1 MRVWRGRRF
10 TGAGGRV
17 IPSRMIR
24 SLYTW
29 VLSRAAS
36 PYALWWL
43 GAVAFAE
50 SSFFPIPPDALLVPM
65 AVARPGRA
73 FVYAAVCTVASVI
86 GGCLGYYI
94 GAELLEHV
102 AMPLL
107 RLYHAEH
114 ALGDFQ
120 RLYGRYGVWVILVKG
135 VTLIPYKL
143 VTIASGAAHFDFKV
157 FVLASI
163 ATRGARF
170 FLEAALLRRYGPSVQ
185 AFLDRRLTEVT
196 LALAAGVV
204 LTVLVAR
211 YI

>member
-1 MRVWRGRRF
+1 
-10 TGAGGRV
+10 
-17 IPSRMIR
+17 MIR
-24 SLYTW
+24 SLYSW
-29 VLSRAAS
+29 VLARAGS
-36 PYALWWL
+36 PFAMAWLAL
-43 GAVAFAE
+43 VAFAE

-65 AVARPGRA
+65 AVARPQRA
-73 FVYAAVCTVASVI
+73 FLYAGVCTLASVI

-107 RLYHAEH
+107 RFYHAEH

-120 RLYGRYGVWVILVKG
+120 ALYARYGVWVILVKG

-143 VTIASGAAHFDFKV
+143 VTIASGAAHFNFRV

-170 FLEAALLRRYGPSVQ
+170 FLEAVLLRRYGPSVQ

-196 LALAAGVV
+196 IGLVAGVII
-204 LTVLVAR
+204 TVILAR

>member
-1 MRVWRGRRF
+1 MYR
-10 TGAGGRV
+10 
-17 IPSRMIR
+17 
-24 SLYTW
+24 W

-36 PYALWWL
+36 PYAVWWL
-43 GAVAFAE
+43 ALVAFAE

-73 FVYAAVCTVASVI
+73 FVFAAVCTVASVA

-102 AMPLL
+102 ALPVL
-107 RLYHAEH
+107 RVYHAEH

-120 RLYGRYGVWVILVKG
+120 ALYAKYGVWVILVKG

-143 VTIASGAAHFDFKV
+143 VTIASGAAHFDFRV

-170 FLEAALLRRYGPSVQ
+170 CLEAALLRRYGVTVQ

-196 LALAAGVV
+196 IALVAGVV
-204 LTVLVAR
+204 LTVILAR